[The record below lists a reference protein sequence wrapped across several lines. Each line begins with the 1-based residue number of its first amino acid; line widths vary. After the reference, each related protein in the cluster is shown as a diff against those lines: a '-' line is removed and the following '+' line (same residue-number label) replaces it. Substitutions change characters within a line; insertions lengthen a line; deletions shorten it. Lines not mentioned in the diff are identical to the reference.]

1 MSNPMDRH
9 DRPRR
14 RRHTSTHFVPET
26 DPGHPEVYQIRIKG
40 HLGQQWADWFCGLT
54 ITLEDDGDT
63 VLTGPVV
70 DQAALHGLLKK
81 VRDLGMPLLS
91 VNNVTKIATT
101 HSSRRHYMESQRKN
115 ARFAGILL
123 LMGWSGVFIFP
134 FISVLDGA
142 NFPMNI
148 DGSGNALVWGAL
160 IQMFMVFSCSG
171 IAVFLYPR
179 LKKENPALALWAVV
193 LRGVESAIGLAAAPT
208 LLLLAHMGPQLAQAG
223 PESLAALKSLGLL
236 LRSAYNLLGEAPT
249 SFAFALGALIYNV
262 LLFRARLVPRW
273 ISAWGFIGASVSIV
287 SSVLVVLG
295 VSSSTIGFVIDLSAG
310 VQELA
315 LAFYLIIKGFRE
327 PVGVPERA

>member
-1 MSNPMDRH
+1 MDRH

-14 RRHTSTHFVPET
+14 RRQTSTQFVPGT

-40 HLGQQWADWFCGLT
+40 HLGQQWAGWFGGLS
-54 ITLEDDGDT
+54 ITLDDNGDT
-63 VLTGPVV
+63 VLTGPVI

-91 VNNVTKIATT
+91 VNKVTKIATT

-123 LMGWSGVFIFP
+123 LMGWSGAFIFP
-134 FISVLDGA
+134 FISVLDSA
-142 NFPMNI
+142 DFPMNI
-148 DGSGNALVWGAL
+148 AESGNALVWGAL
-160 IQMFMVFSCSG
+160 IQMFMTFSCSG

-179 LKKENPALALWAVV
+179 LKKENPALALWAVL
-193 LRGVESAIGLAAAPT
+193 LRAVEAVFVLAAAAM
-208 LLLLAHMGPQLAQAG
+208 LLLLVQLGSQFAQAG
-223 PESLAALKSLGLL
+223 PEALAALKSLGTL
-236 LRSAYNLLGEAPT
+236 LRRAYHLLGDAPGT
-249 SFAFALGALIYNV
+249 LAFCLGAFIYNY
-262 LLFRARLVPRW
+262 LFFRARLIPRW

-287 SSVLVVLG
+287 SGILVTLG
-295 VSSSTIGFVIDLSAG
+295 ISSSTVGFIVDLAAG

-327 PVGVPERA
+327 PVGVPERT

>member
-1 MSNPMDRH
+1 
-9 DRPRR
+9 
-14 RRHTSTHFVPET
+14 
-26 DPGHPEVYQIRIKG
+26 
-40 HLGQQWADWFCGLT
+40 
-54 ITLEDDGDT
+54 LEDNGDT

-91 VNNVTKIATT
+91 VNNVMKIATT
-101 HSSRRHYMESQRKN
+101 HSSRRHYMDSQRKN

-123 LMGWSGVFIFP
+123 LLGWSGAFIFP

-142 NFPMNI
+142 DFPMNI
-148 DGSGNALVWGAL
+148 AGSGNALVWGAL

-193 LRGVESAIGLAAAPT
+193 LRAVEAVLVLAAAT
-208 LLLLAHMGPQLAQAG
+208 MLLLLVQMGPQFAQAG
-223 PESLAALKSLGLL
+223 PETLAALKSLGVL
-236 LRSAYNLLGEAPT
+236 LRSAYHLLGSAPGT
-249 SFAFALGALIYNV
+249 LAFCLGAFIYNY
-262 LLFRARLVPRW
+262 LFFRARLVPRW
-273 ISAWGFIGASVSIV
+273 ISAWGIIGASVSIV
-287 SSVLVVLG
+287 FGVLTNLG
-295 VSSSTIGFVIDLSAG
+295 VSSTTVGFIVDLAGG

-327 PVGVPERA
+327 PVGVPERT

>member
-193 LRGVESAIGLAAAPT
+193 LRGVESAIGLAAATT
-208 LLLLAHMGPQLAQAG
+208 LLLLAHRPARNHSRLSSHSG
-223 PESLAALKSLGLL
+223 SCSAAPTTCWAKPPRR
-236 LRSAYNLLGEAPT
+236 LRSP
-249 SFAFALGALIYNV
+249 SALSSTMSCYSAHG
-262 LLFRARLVPRW
+262 LFPAGYQP
-273 ISAWGFIGASVSIV
+273 GD
-287 SSVLVVLG
+287 SSVL
-295 VSSSTIGFVIDLSAG
+295 
-310 VQELA
+310 
-315 LAFYLIIKGFRE
+315 
-327 PVGVPERA
+327 P

>member
-14 RRHTSTHFVPET
+14 RRHTSTDFVPAT
-26 DPGHPEVYQIRIKG
+26 DPGHPAVYQIRIKG
-40 HLGQQWADWFCGLT
+40 HLGQQWADWFDGLS
-54 ITLEDDGDT
+54 IVLDGVGDT

-91 VNNVTKIATT
+91 VHTVRKITT
-101 HSSRRHYMESQRKN
+101 TRSPRRHYMESQRKN

-148 DGSGNALVWGAL
+148 AGSGNALVWGAL

-179 LKKENPALALWAVV
+179 LRKENPALALWAVV
-193 LRGVESAIGLAAAPT
+193 LRAVEAVLVLAAAT
-208 LLLLAHMGPQLAQAG
+208 MLLVLTGLGPQFAQAG
-223 PESLAALKSLGLL
+223 PEALAALKPLGVL
-236 LRSAYNLLGEAPT
+236 LRSAYHLLGSTAT
-249 SFAFALGALIYNV
+249 LAFCLGAFIYNS
-262 LLFRARLVPRW
+262 LFFRARLVPRW
-273 ISAWGFIGASVSIV
+273 ISAWGFIGAFVSIV
-287 SSVLVVLG
+287 FGILTNLG
-295 VSSSTIGFVIDLSAG
+295 VSSTTVSFIVDVSAG

-315 LAFYLIIKGFRE
+315 LAFYLIIKGFCE
-327 PVGVPERA
+327 PVGVPERT

>member
-1 MSNPMDRH
+1 MNNHMNRH

-14 RRHTSTHFVPET
+14 RRQTSKHPIPGT
-26 DPGHPEVYQIRIKG
+26 DPGRLEIYQIRIKG
-40 HLGQQWADWFCGLT
+40 HLGQQWAGWFSGLS
-54 ITLEDDGDT
+54 ITLEDNGDT

-81 VRDLGMPLLS
+81 VRDLGIPLLS
-91 VNNVTKIATT
+91 VNKVKNIAAT

-148 DGSGNALVWGAL
+148 AGSGNTLVWGAL
-160 IQMFMVFSCSG
+160 IHMFMVFACSG
-171 IAVFLYPR
+171 IAVFLYPT

-193 LRGVESAIGLAAAPT
+193 LRAVEAVLGLAAAT
-208 LLLLAHMGPQLAQAG
+208 MLLMLTGLGPQFAQAG
-223 PESLAALKSLGLL
+223 PEALAALKSLGVL
-236 LRSAYNLLGEAPT
+236 LRSAYHLIGNAPGT
-249 SFAFALGALIYNV
+249 LAFCLGAFIYNY
-262 LLFRARLVPRW
+262 LFFRARLVPRW
-273 ISAWGFIGASVSIV
+273 ISAWGFIGAAVSIV
-287 SSVLVVLG
+287 SAVLVILG
-295 VSSSTIGFVIDLSAG
+295 VSSTSVGFIVELSGG

-315 LAFYLIIKGFRE
+315 LALYLIIKGFRG
-327 PVGVPERA
+327 PAGVPERT

>member
-1 MSNPMDRH
+1 MPKYFIPGTNP
-9 DRPRR
+9 
-14 RRHTSTHFVPET
+14 
-26 DPGHPEVYQIRIKG
+26 GQPEVYQIRIKG
-40 HLGQQWADWFCGLT
+40 HLGPQWADRFGGLS
-54 ITLEDDGDT
+54 ITLEDNGDT

-91 VNNVTKIATT
+91 VHNVTKIATT

-148 DGSGNALVWGAL
+148 AASGNTLVWGAL
-160 IQMFMVFSCSG
+160 IQMFMVFACSG
-171 IAVFLYPR
+171 IAVFLYPT

-193 LRGVESAIGLAAAPT
+193 LRALEAVFGLAAAT
-208 LLLLAHMGPQLAQAG
+208 ILLMLTGLGSQFAQAG
-223 PESLAALKSLGLL
+223 PEALPALKSLGIL
-236 LRSAYNLLGEAPT
+236 LRNAYNLLGNAPA
-249 SFAFALGALIYNV
+249 SLAFCLGAFIYNY
-262 LLFRARLVPRW
+262 LFFRARLVPRW
-273 ISAWGFIGASVSIV
+273 ISAWGFIGAAVSIV
-287 SSVLVVLG
+287 SGVLVILG
-295 VSSSTIGFVIDLSAG
+295 VSLSTIGFVIDLAAG

-327 PVGVPERA
+327 RAGVLERA